1 LNYVDEYCNILSRFV
16 QNILNQKNNQSQS
29 DIKKFL
35 FKGEK
40 MPEKKDNK
48 KKKVEK
54 KTEKK
59 KTEEKSTE
67 ETKEILPPLDFSSII
82 LPFYTQA
89 LIKLGLAEDP
99 ISDTKS
105 ENLELVKR
113 LIDLLDLLNKRTEGN
128 LEPEEEK
135 LLVACIHQLKIAYM
149 EKAKII
155 NL

>member
-1 LNYVDEYCNILSRFV
+1 
-16 QNILNQKNNQSQS
+16 
-29 DIKKFL
+29 
-35 FKGEK
+35 

-89 LIKLGLAEDP
+89 LIKLGLVEDP
-99 ISDTKS
+99 ISDKKS

-113 LIDLLDLLNKRTEGN
+113 LIDLLNLLNKRTEGN

-135 LLVACIHQLKIAYM
+135 LLAACIHQLKMAYM
-149 EKAKII
+149 EKAKLI

>member
-1 LNYVDEYCNILSRFV
+1 
-16 QNILNQKNNQSQS
+16 
-29 DIKKFL
+29 
-35 FKGEK
+35 
-40 MPEKKDNK
+40 MPEKKDKK

-89 LIKLGLAEDP
+89 LIKLGLTEDP

-113 LIDLLDLLNKRTEGN
+113 LIDLLDLLNKRTKGN

-135 LLVACIHQLKIAYM
+135 LLVSCTHQLKMAYM
-149 EKAKII
+149 EKAKLI

>member
-1 LNYVDEYCNILSRFV
+1 
-16 QNILNQKNNQSQS
+16 
-29 DIKKFL
+29 
-35 FKGEK
+35 
-40 MPEKKDNK
+40 MPEKKDDK

-54 KTEKK
+54 KAEKK

-67 ETKEILPPLDFSSII
+67 ESKEILPPLDFSSII

-99 ISDTKS
+99 MSDTKG